1 MLKFFQLALLLLCFT
16 SLYSQEVQV
25 DFFGHRFQFE
35 YIEEIVPR
43 NSVEVEADD
52 LRRFYG
58 QMERKPYQGLL
69 ANLNLAKDRFALN
82 DWLYYQLVN
91 KVSEQILN
99 DQSKATQSLFTWFL
113 LTKSGYDIRLTFR
126 GQQVYLC
133 AYIEE
138 KVFEVPL
145 IKQEQRTYVNLT
157 EVGTENTDRV
167 PVYIL
172 DYVPNPQ
179 GLPFSFSL
187 QQRPRLQEDIVRKQ
201 VKFRFND
208 SLYQWNIA
216 FDRTLVRLMESYP
229 FIDETEYVLA
239 PMSGALIN
247 TIVPKIKLAT
257 QSMSTVDQVRFITVF
272 TRTAFR
278 YKEDKAYFG
287 KSKPMIPDELF
298 HYPFSDCEDR
308 SAIFYALVRATLS
321 LPMVLVAYPDHMTV
335 AVHIPNTKG
344 EAIYYRGKPYLV
356 CDPTGPNNSSA
367 IGKIPKELKGVPY
380 EIIHH
385 FSAL

>member
-1 MLKFFQLALLLLCFT
+1 MLKSIHLVLLLLST
-16 SLYSQEVQV
+16 NALLSKEVKI
-25 DFFGHRFQFE
+25 DFFGHDFHFE
-35 YIEEIVPR
+35 YTEEISPR
-43 NSVEVEADD
+43 SSVQVEADA

-58 QMERKPYQGLL
+58 AMERRPYQSLL
-69 ANLNLAKDRFALN
+69 SNLNLAKDRFALN
-82 DWLYYQLVN
+82 DWLYYQLVH
-91 KVSEQILN
+91 KVSRRIL
-99 DQSKATQSLFTWFL
+99 STKSEATQSLFTWFL

-126 GQQVYLC
+126 DQQVYLC

-157 EVGTENTDRV
+157 EVGTQNTDRV

-172 DYVPNPQ
+172 DYVPNPR

-187 QQRPRLQEDIVRKQ
+187 QQKPMLEEDIVEKEI
-201 VKFRFND
+201 KFRFND

-247 TIVPKIKLAT
+247 TIIPKIKHAT

-272 TRTAFR
+272 TRSAFR

-367 IGKIPKELKGVPY
+367 IGRIPKELKGVPY